1 MVPDVDC
8 VNVLKRVPELQCTP
22 EVYRECNDVEKKIP
36 YLEPAEDCVEITFDE
51 CQEVSRRLPAVGNRM
66 SKPSTLQIIERVPV
80 ELCKRKRVDEDSIT
94 LSRGKVERKE
104 GEKRRTPA
112 FRRSVNKR
120 KESLPSTVVSN

>member
-8 VNVLKRVPELQCTP
+8 VNVLKKVPELQCTP

-36 YLEPAEDCVEITFDE
+36 YLEPAEDCVEVTFDE
-51 CQEVSRRLPAVGNRM
+51 CQEVSKVPLVESKKTRRL
-66 SKPSTLQIIERVPV
+66 TLQIIERVPV

-112 FRRSVNKR
+112 FRRSVKKR
-120 KESLPSTVVSN
+120 KELQGISSGQ